1 MCSTRVSP
9 IEAQARTLTRFRG
22 NRHAATR
29 TLEEALAQKDGHAG
43 SLEAALARE
52 NHQSILA
59 QEQNDKLDR
68 RAQQLET
75 DFHKAAQQE
84 NRALAPPPRSNKELV
99 RLLADLKR
107 NDVDGR
113 LPRQLRGWC
122 RLALG
127 KKRRRLARDYRVI
140 AESPLFDSEWYLR
153 RNPDVAINGVN
164 PVLHY

>member
-1 MCSTRVSP
+1 
-9 IEAQARTLTRFRG
+9 
-22 NRHAATR
+22 
-29 TLEEALAQKDGHAG
+29 
-43 SLEAALARE
+43 
-52 NHQSILA
+52 
-59 QEQNDKLDR
+59 
-68 RAQQLET
+68 
-75 DFHKAAQQE
+75 
-84 NRALAPPPRSNKELV
+84 RSNKELV

-164 PVLHY
+164 PVLHYLLYGAREGRAPGPLFDGSAYLKANPDVASAELNPLLHYIFKGRSENRPNA